1 MRRTPSCGHANLM
14 PNSLRGSSD
23 LFAFALKL
31 KTLVA
36 MAQNTIEIGNVDE
49 ALRIIKIASDFASG
63 GGDPPR
69 H

>member
-1 MRRTPSCGHANLM
+1 M
-14 PNSLRGSSD
+14 PNSPRGSSN